1 MSQKYNIDKNDNL
14 ICDFTKGSVKH
25 RLIYGGGRNQSLP
38 RAVGM
43 TKGRTPNIV
52 DATAGLGKDS
62 FLLASLGARVT
73 LIERS
78 PEIHGLLLDGMSRA
92 IRAGGITAEIVGRM
106 TLIMGDSID
115 LLLKLKPEVVLVD
128 PMHPARNNSAL
139 VKKEMI
145 LVRQIVGNDSD
156 CADLMR
162 VALSVATKRVVLKW
176 PKGANAILNIQL
188 PSHQLSG
195 KTTRYDVFMIS

>member
-1 MSQKYNIDKNDNL
+1 MSKKSNIDKNKNL
-14 ICDFTKGSVKH
+14 ICDFTKGAIKH
-25 RLIYGGGRNQSLP
+25 RLMYGGGRSQYLP

-78 PEIHGLLLDGMSRA
+78 PIIHGLLYDGMERA
-92 IRAGGITAEIVGRM
+92 MRAGGLSAEVVERM
-106 TLIMGDSID
+106 TLIMGDSIE
-115 LLLKLKPEVVLVD
+115 LLPNLEPEVVLVD
-128 PMHPARNNSAL
+128 PMHPVRKSSAL
-139 VKKEMI
+139 VKREMVLI
-145 LVRQIVGNDSD
+145 RQIVGNDCD
-156 CADLMR
+156 YVDLLN
-162 VALSVATKRVVLKW
+162 VALNVAKKRVVLKW
-176 PKGANAILNIQL
+176 PKGANTIENIKL

>member
-1 MSQKYNIDKNDNL
+1 MSQKSNIDKNDNL
-14 ICDFTKGSVKH
+14 ICDFTKGSVQH
-25 RLIYGGGRNQSLP
+25 RLFYGGGRNQSLP

-78 PEIHGLLLDGMSRA
+78 PEIHCLLSEGMARA
-92 IRAGGITAEIVGRM
+92 IRAGGVTGEVVERM

-115 LLLKLKPEVVLVD
+115 LLPKLQPEVILVD
-128 PMHPARNNSAL
+128 PMHPTRKNSAL

-145 LVRQIVGNDSD
+145 LLREIVGNDHD

-162 VALSVATKRVVLKW
+162 VALSEATKRVVLKW
-176 PKGANAILNIQL
+176 PKGGNTIRNIQL
-188 PSHQLSG
+188 PSHTLSG
-195 KTTRYDVFMIS
+195 KSTRYDVFMIS